1 MPLTSPRG
9 PGPRVAAASSRAFR
23 RIAADI
29 WPLLQ
34 GTAAATTA
42 WVIARY
48 AFGWPEPFFA
58 PIAALVALN
67 TSQGERGLNALRLL
81 QGVIVGIVMG
91 EIVLT
96 ALGTDF
102 GSMALAVFSAT
113 AFARGLGGNRV
124 VIAQAAVG
132 AILTVALGHNEA
144 GWERLRDALV
154 GAGVALVFSQ
164 LLFSPEPLALL
175 RRAEMQLLARMVEGL
190 ALTAL
195 ALRDDDDALAAQA
208 IGVLRALPDELGE
221 LRRVRRVSA
230 NVARR
235 TLVGRSRRRMVVQE
249 NENANHLDL
258 LCVSSLQLA
267 RVVPSMTA
275 TGRQV
280 LEQPVREL
288 MDILGALADDLGD
301 REARQRT
308 ADRAFAVAT
317 TIGPGD
323 ADADASLAAGVIAV
337 RAFALDLIV
346 FAGVTF
352 DEAEA
357 AVREGVLD
365 KQVPPPAVQPRG
377 PFGWIR
383 SRLPWTR

>member
-1 MPLTSPRG
+1 MALTSPRALA
-9 PGPRVAAASSRAFR
+9 RRLAAAGGRAFR
-23 RIAADI
+23 RVITDI

-48 AFGWPEPFFA
+48 GFGWPEPFFA

-67 TSQGERGLNALRLL
+67 TSVGERGLNAVRLL

-91 EIVLT
+91 ELVLA
-96 ALGTDF
+96 ALGGGF

-113 AFARGLGGNRV
+113 ALARAFGGTRIV
-124 VIAQAAVG
+124 LAQAAVG
-132 AILTVALGHNEA
+132 AILTVAIGHQET
-144 GWERLRDALV
+144 GFERLRDALV

-175 RRAEMQLLARMVEGL
+175 RRAEMHLLARLAEGL
-190 ALTAL
+190 EMTARALD
-195 ALRDDDDALAAQA
+195 DDDDALAHRA
-208 IGVLRALPDELGE
+208 ISVLRALPDELGE

-267 RVVPSMTA
+267 RVVPSLTA

-288 MDILGALADDLGD
+288 TDILGALADDLGD
-301 REARQRT
+301 REARQHT

-317 TIGPGD
+317 TIRAGD